1 MPIHQLRSKPGSIK
15 ILEISLLCDMED
27 TKDNVFVFLALYT
40 SCVWDVSG
48 CTIQKKDAESQVHD
62 EICGFFYQCFLSMF
76 FDQCF
81 LIVMLHV
88 FECFLM
94 V

>member
-1 MPIHQLRSKPGSIK
+1 ML
-15 ILEISLLCDMED
+15 ISLLCDMED
-27 TKDNVFVFLALYT
+27 TKDNVFVFLAWYT

-62 EICGFFYQCFLSMF
+62 EICGFF
-76 FDQCF
+76 DQCF
-81 LIVMLHV
+81 LIIMLHV